1 MKAVIVAGG
10 FGTRFLPIT
19 KTIAKEML
27 PLGDKPIIEYIVRE
41 LTDAGVDKILI
52 VIAHHKEMIKEYFTK
67 NEVLENFLI
76 ANGKDAMLEKVR
88 YQQNLAQID
97 FVYQENI
104 AGFQDAVNCAR
115 EWVGDDD
122 FILCT
127 GDNLFVNEYGLSC
140 TEQMLA
146 DYIQNHRPLLL
157 TTTVPEDELYKYGVV
172 KFADESTGKIEELI
186 EKPKQNAPSNV
197 IAAGRYLLPAK
208 IFEHMDAN
216 QEKIGNEVNFS
227 VSLSNLAK
235 IDGFYTLNF
244 DGWMLDT
251 RNVKGYL
258 EAFEYYT
265 RELKLDKEKD
275 IKIHTEPKTAYEQNQ
290 RER

>member
-27 PLGDKPIIEYIVRE
+27 PLGDKPIIEYIVKE
-41 LTDAGVDKILI
+41 LTDAGVDKVLI
-52 VIAHHKEMIKEYFTK
+52 VIAHHKEMIKDYFTK

-76 ANGKDAMLEKVR
+76 SNGKESMLEKVR
-88 YQQNLAQID
+88 YQQKLAQID

-115 EWVGDDD
+115 SWVGDDD

-127 GDNLFVNEYGLSC
+127 GDNLFENEYGPSC
-140 TEQMLA
+140 TEQMMS
-146 DYIQNHRPLLL
+146 DYRVYHRPLLV
-157 TTTVPEDELYKYGVV
+157 TTTAKEEDLHKYGVV
-172 KFADESTGKIEELI
+172 KFSDKELGKIEEII
-186 EKPKQNAPSNV
+186 EKPKDNFPSNV

-208 IFEHMDAN
+208 IFKYMDAN
-216 QEKIGNEVNFS
+216 QEKIGTEINFS

-235 IDGFYTLNF
+235 NDGFYTMDFYGRMF
-244 DGWMLDT
+244 DTG
-251 RNVKGYL
+251 NVKGYL
-258 EAFEYYT
+258 ETFDYYT
-265 RELKLDKEKD
+265 NEMRTEKEKD
-275 IKIHTEPKTAYEQNQ
+275 NKNVAELKTPFTQNQ
-290 RER
+290 KEK